1 MTRKHIST
9 PNLASLLL
17 SGLLPLI
24 FLNETFSFLLWDF
37 FRNLGTF
44 VFKSN
49 TALMPNSSNISQF
62 QTIQLNYVSQRR
74 QTGRGIWGQPRF
86 PRDLISLFPIE
97 RVENRR
103 GNNSVRANIFFWHC
117 FLFPVPQRTSPKR
130 RYFSQSGARDFS

>member
-62 QTIQLNYVSQRR
+62 QTIQLNYVS
-74 QTGRGIWGQPRF
+74 
-86 PRDLISLFPIE
+86 
-97 RVENRR
+97 
-103 GNNSVRANIFFWHC
+103 
-117 FLFPVPQRTSPKR
+117 
-130 RYFSQSGARDFS
+130 

>member
-24 FLNETFSFLLWDF
+24 FINETFNFLLWDF

-49 TALMPNSSNISQF
+49 TALMPN
-62 QTIQLNYVSQRR
+62 
-74 QTGRGIWGQPRF
+74 
-86 PRDLISLFPIE
+86 
-97 RVENRR
+97 
-103 GNNSVRANIFFWHC
+103 
-117 FLFPVPQRTSPKR
+117 
-130 RYFSQSGARDFS
+130 

>member
-37 FRNLGTF
+37 LRNLGTF

-49 TALMPNSSNISQF
+49 TALMPN
-62 QTIQLNYVSQRR
+62 
-74 QTGRGIWGQPRF
+74 
-86 PRDLISLFPIE
+86 
-97 RVENRR
+97 
-103 GNNSVRANIFFWHC
+103 
-117 FLFPVPQRTSPKR
+117 
-130 RYFSQSGARDFS
+130 

>member
-24 FLNETFSFLLWDF
+24 FLNETFNFLLWDF

-49 TALMPNSSNISQF
+49 TAINAKLVKIYLSFRPFSLIMSLREDKLAAEF
-62 QTIQLNYVSQRR
+62 GVSL
-74 QTGRGIWGQPRF
+74 GSRGI
-86 PRDLISLFPIE
+86 
-97 RVENRR
+97 
-103 GNNSVRANIFFWHC
+103 
-117 FLFPVPQRTSPKR
+117 
-130 RYFSQSGARDFS
+130 

>member
-1 MTRKHIST
+1 MTPKHIST

-49 TALMPNSSNISQF
+49 TALMPN
-62 QTIQLNYVSQRR
+62 
-74 QTGRGIWGQPRF
+74 
-86 PRDLISLFPIE
+86 
-97 RVENRR
+97 
-103 GNNSVRANIFFWHC
+103 
-117 FLFPVPQRTSPKR
+117 
-130 RYFSQSGARDFS
+130 